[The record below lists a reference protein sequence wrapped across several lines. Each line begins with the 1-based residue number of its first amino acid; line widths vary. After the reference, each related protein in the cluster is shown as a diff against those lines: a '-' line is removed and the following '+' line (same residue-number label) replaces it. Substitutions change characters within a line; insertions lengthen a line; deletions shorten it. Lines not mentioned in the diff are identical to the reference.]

1 MLNYMYIDILAV
13 FQIRRGFS
21 CKKVV
26 PIFSDCFYLDSKK
39 IYANEYNETFYLR

>member
-21 CKKVV
+21 CKKWSQYFQIV
-26 PIFSDCFYLDSKK
+26 FSLDSKK